1 MAWAWEMVQ
10 QGKLDFIRISFM
22 IPGHTK
28 FVPDQLFSKIA
39 KTYNKS
45 DVFTTVELQNAVL
58 QYADVVVDDGNIVSD
73 WRTKLSKYSQFPGIH
88 SL

>member
-1 MAWAWEMVQ
+1 
-10 QGKLDFIRISFM
+10 M

-45 DVFTTVELQNAVL
+45 DVFTTVELQNVVL
-58 QYADVVVDDGNIVSD
+58 QYADVAVDDGN
-73 WRTKLSKYSQFPGIH
+73 TLPGRP
-88 SL
+88 SV